1 MIHSWIKNEVKWIFA
16 KLEENASV
24 QTNTFSERNK
34 QKNLKN
40 NEKNYMDKDCSENQV
55 VEMHY
60 VEHFIMSLI
69 NNKQVELTPP
79 QAMHCIFSIT
89 IQFWN

>member
-1 MIHSWIKNEVKWIFA
+1 
-16 KLEENASV
+16 
-24 QTNTFSERNK
+24 
-34 QKNLKN
+34 
-40 NEKNYMDKDCSENQV
+40 MDKDCSENQV

-89 IQFWN
+89 IQF

>member
-1 MIHSWIKNEVKWIFA
+1 
-16 KLEENASV
+16 
-24 QTNTFSERNK
+24 
-34 QKNLKN
+34 
-40 NEKNYMDKDCSENQV
+40 
-55 VEMHY
+55 
-60 VEHFIMSLI
+60 MSLI